1 MPPDGFI
8 NGALAAEAEQPAT
21 STAAPAAAPPD
32 PYNIQ
37 GALKAGYDIT
47 EIVDYL
53 GRNGLNV
60 AGARKAGYLDDEIVS
75 HLIGRAPEP
84 EPEPPAK
91 PAEPVSSTLVGAGK
105 ALAQVPT
112 DFAGGLI
119 KAGGNIDRAAGTVL
133 QAGARHSGDFAS
145 QQLDIIDKI
154 DAGEPFAMP
163 STGQNSRDQ
172 AMNEFGQAYAGS
184 DADTRAAIR
193 QRITGEVAVKPEDT
207 LLSQAGGGLKALGDT
222 IHGAGEAVTGFGER
236 MAPLTQEE
244 QGRFSVQGIKLL
256 GGMAPY
262 AVAALGGPVAVA
274 TLAGV
279 QGFSDTYD
287 AAKKAGS
294 SDEDAAA
301 AGLLGGIADAGL
313 MVVPMHQAVRV
324 LDRIPKM
331 FKGEFLKGIIESAK
345 GAGSFVGFA
354 ELQKIADNVIA
365 QNTYDPSR
373 PAMQHVGENLG
384 LEAAVGAFL
393 PFAALAGRTGGRLAL
408 RGLDRVLPAGPTLDI
423 NPDRPPEP
431 PPPRPADVM
440 AAPDLDS
447 AIKTAEQ
454 AAGAPTEDAA
464 YDEPTP
470 QAGPASTSTA
480 LVTQPTPVDVRSE
493 VDQLSTGDSRDLQQA
508 ALLRLFANTGR
519 GAVEQNQDGSYQF
532 RTINEAGDEVTHPI
546 AVYYPSPAAQ
556 TAPGPDQRTP
566 VTTEQADVIRQ
577 HYGQAGVNVV
587 FYQDHQAI
595 PFDGAV
601 DPNQPNTIFLSS
613 NPQRA
618 LVQVAG
624 HEFGH
629 VLTNTTL
636 PDGTSLGDLLH
647 QQISAGLTNA
657 GQKHAERMFG
667 WAAPKR
673 ADFDNDAD
681 WATAV
686 QAHLINEMG
695 AEIAG
700 EAPKFSS
707 FAGRVID
714 AVQARWG
721 DGVAAD
727 MLRKLMDGLR
737 AAMQSI
743 REMFGGTNT
752 RSRNWVS
759 NIEDVHD
766 TLAKMYAERFGSPLE
781 RERAAHETAVDKVER
796 DELVAQPAAEPAAPA
811 KPAGT
816 FDQGDRVI
824 TPDGPG
830 TVMGT
835 TTMTIGGKSNTTH
848 LVRLDDG
855 GRGDWSPAQLKAAPA
870 EPTPTDTGLSEPVGT
885 VGTPAKPKK
894 GQIPA
899 AMGGLTATSRGDGF
913 SQADEV
919 EQFNQRVAAR
929 PPPPPHPDRSP
940 EAVAAVQAIAD
951 RWEHELGN
959 PAMARAIRAGQALPP
974 RPNDP
979 PDASVAF
986 QQGLLD
992 REIAKRGGTAPKPQE
1007 TFSMDQFMSFKGD
1020 TWTRFKAVATDEAR
1034 ELLNAAE
1041 AAAQKQT
1048 DRINALGWSTEE
1060 IGRGSPPAA
1069 VKDLKDT
1076 LTTLWALSSRFVA
1089 GEVAAVRGY
1098 KRANPEG
1105 FSALT
1110 GELRR
1115 VIDRI
1120 NGTSRPD
1127 VASWEDV
1134 RDGLHGNARQ
1144 QRRWL
1149 DELAT
1154 ERDAAAKATPQ
1165 ARLLQQTEAA
1175 ILRPVDGNEADLP
1188 PAARDRLE
1196 QVREKIDEVTH
1207 PEADTPP
1214 MAKVRGELAK
1224 TSEALVQHT
1233 TKKGKILTGTVRTD
1247 LDQAGAK
1254 KLDPFT
1260 FKKDGGWFIRQGR
1273 GEAPQESTPAATGHP
1288 STHDWSQNVARVL
1301 KSEGQGE
1308 ASAVFN
1314 DLVRINEL
1322 NPAQVENL
1330 LAYTRAATG
1339 DPKWMPAAGSE
1350 QPAGT
1355 QRAATPSPESKPEQP
1370 RAEQTR
1376 PSPESGAE
1384 QPQPERPS
1392 DYGANNKT
1400 FTKEAADKARE
1411 RLRAKLNRLNA
1422 GFDPEM
1428 AFDGLVLAGFHIEA
1442 GARKFRDYA
1451 RAMIEDLGN
1460 AARPHLA
1467 QWYTAVR
1474 MQHGFDAR
1482 GMDDAGAVELWQ
1494 KGMDARA
1501 AALAKPVPGRD
1512 VATMPGSQS
1521 LVPAPAPVNAPAPV
1535 AHNPDHAVA
1544 ERIATRLDRQH
1555 VLKIPP
1561 FGARE
1566 LQNFAEEAHG
1576 GTLAQGAYTRDRL
1589 YDALELGVNRYIQRN
1604 PERFSPAVDAPR
1616 AMQTARELADLKQS
1630 LPTQTVRAG
1639 EKDAYQQ
1646 FSTPPDYAYAA
1657 SWVAN
1662 LQPSDHVLE
1671 PSAGVGGLIVHAMNA
1686 GVRET
1691 TTNELSDKRRGMI
1704 ALLNPTRVTGEDAAQ
1719 LHNILPDA
1727 VHPTAVMMNPPF
1739 SRAAERMGG
1748 RMVADEGATHIEQ
1761 ALARLEPGGRLVAIV
1776 GDGMKPEGTGP
1787 EGGGRQGTGKAF
1799 ADWWRKIGA
1808 EYDVRANVGV
1818 DRDIY
1823 TKYGT
1828 SFPTRFLVI
1837 DKNPPSGRPMVT
1849 GQVADAAGL
1858 IERLKDVRDERSA
1871 VQPVADQS
1879 GRAEVATGG
1888 ADVAGPDG
1896 ELHSSAGGVGPG
1908 TEPGGTAATD
1918 LGEPA
1923 DTGRGGTDGAGPAGL
1938 GDTAGGSGQPVVPE
1952 QSELRPGGSG
1962 RPAGGRAGTGRNASR
1977 RGGGGSADGIRADGS
1992 GERVEPGLTPAPE
2005 PVLAVENAT
2014 AKPDNQAVN
2023 EAVYEAYKPQRVQIT
2038 GAKPHPGALVQSAA
2052 MATVLPPATDYRP
2065 RLPVSL
2071 VKGGALSDAQL
2082 EAIVYAGHAHSD
2094 VMADGKRRGFF
2105 IGDGTGVGKGREIA
2119 GIILDNFQNGRKKA
2133 IWISEKRGR
2142 CSTTR
2147 NATGTALTS
2156 PPQT

>member
-1 MPPDGFI
+1 
-8 NGALAAEAEQPAT
+8 
-21 STAAPAAAPPD
+21 
-32 PYNIQ
+32 
-37 GALKAGYDIT
+37 
-47 EIVDYL
+47 
-53 GRNGLNV
+53 
-60 AGARKAGYLDDEIVS
+60 
-75 HLIGRAPEP
+75 
-84 EPEPPAK
+84 
-91 PAEPVSSTLVGAGK
+91 
-105 ALAQVPT
+105 
-112 DFAGGLI
+112 
-119 KAGGNIDRAAGTVL
+119 
-133 QAGARHSGDFAS
+133 
-145 QQLDIIDKI
+145 
-154 DAGEPFAMP
+154 
-163 STGQNSRDQ
+163 
-172 AMNEFGQAYAGS
+172 
-184 DADTRAAIR
+184 
-193 QRITGEVAVKPEDT
+193 
-207 LLSQAGGGLKALGDT
+207 
-222 IHGAGEAVTGFGER
+222 
-236 MAPLTQEE
+236 
-244 QGRFSVQGIKLL
+244 
-256 GGMAPY
+256 
-262 AVAALGGPVAVA
+262 
-274 TLAGV
+274 
-279 QGFSDTYD
+279 
-287 AAKKAGS
+287 
-294 SDEDAAA
+294 
-301 AGLLGGIADAGL
+301 
-313 MVVPMHQAVRV
+313 
-324 LDRIPKM
+324 
-331 FKGEFLKGIIESAK
+331 
-345 GAGSFVGFA
+345 
-354 ELQKIADNVIA
+354 
-365 QNTYDPSR
+365 
-373 PAMQHVGENLG
+373 
-384 LEAAVGAFL
+384 
-393 PFAALAGRTGGRLAL
+393 
-408 RGLDRVLPAGPTLDI
+408 
-423 NPDRPPEP
+423 
-431 PPPRPADVM
+431 
-440 AAPDLDS
+440 
-447 AIKTAEQ
+447 
-454 AAGAPTEDAA
+454 
-464 YDEPTP
+464 
-470 QAGPASTSTA
+470 
-480 LVTQPTPVDVRSE
+480 
-493 VDQLSTGDSRDLQQA
+493 
-508 ALLRLFANTGR
+508 
-519 GAVEQNQDGSYQF
+519 
-532 RTINEAGDEVTHPI
+532 
-546 AVYYPSPAAQ
+546 
-556 TAPGPDQRTP
+556 
-566 VTTEQADVIRQ
+566 
-577 HYGQAGVNVV
+577 
-587 FYQDHQAI
+587 
-595 PFDGAV
+595 
-601 DPNQPNTIFLSS
+601 
-613 NPQRA
+613 
-618 LVQVAG
+618 
-624 HEFGH
+624 
-629 VLTNTTL
+629 
-636 PDGTSLGDLLH
+636 
-647 QQISAGLTNA
+647 
-657 GQKHAERMFG
+657 
-667 WAAPKR
+667 
-673 ADFDNDAD
+673 
-681 WATAV
+681 
-686 QAHLINEMG
+686 
-695 AEIAG
+695 
-700 EAPKFSS
+700 
-707 FAGRVID
+707 
-714 AVQARWG
+714 
-721 DGVAAD
+721 
-727 MLRKLMDGLR
+727 
-737 AAMQSI
+737 
-743 REMFGGTNT
+743 
-752 RSRNWVS
+752 
-759 NIEDVHD
+759 
-766 TLAKMYAERFGSPLE
+766 
-781 RERAAHETAVDKVER
+781 
-796 DELVAQPAAEPAAPA
+796 
-811 KPAGT
+811 
-816 FDQGDRVI
+816 
-824 TPDGPG
+824 
-830 TVMGT
+830 
-835 TTMTIGGKSNTTH
+835 
-848 LVRLDDG
+848 
-855 GRGDWSPAQLKAAPA
+855 
-870 EPTPTDTGLSEPVGT
+870 
-885 VGTPAKPKK
+885 
-894 GQIPA
+894 
-899 AMGGLTATSRGDGF
+899 
-913 SQADEV
+913 
-919 EQFNQRVAAR
+919 
-929 PPPPPHPDRSP
+929 
-940 EAVAAVQAIAD
+940 
-951 RWEHELGN
+951 
-959 PAMARAIRAGQALPP
+959 
-974 RPNDP
+974 
-979 PDASVAF
+979 
-986 QQGLLD
+986 
-992 REIAKRGGTAPKPQE
+992 
-1007 TFSMDQFMSFKGD
+1007 MDQFMSHKGD

-1089 GEVAAVRGY
+1089 GEVASVRGY

-1196 QVREKIDEVTH
+1196 QVRAKIDEVTH

-1233 TKKGKILTGTVRTD
+1233 TKKGKVLTGTVRTD

-1260 FKKDGGWFIRQGR
+1260 FKKDGGWFIRQGK
-1273 GEAPQESTPAATGHP
+1273 GAAPQESA
-1288 STHDWSQNVARVL
+1288 
-1301 KSEGQGE
+1301 
-1308 ASAVFN
+1308 
-1314 DLVRINEL
+1314 
-1322 NPAQVENL
+1322 
-1330 LAYTRAATG
+1330 
-1339 DPKWMPAAGSE
+1339 
-1350 QPAGT
+1350 
-1355 QRAATPSPESKPEQP
+1355 PSPESKPEQP

-1512 VATMPGSQS
+1512 VTIFRSGANAPADFRGYVEAGVPVGVSLAKMSPNSATNQLLLDYARKGGQVFVDSGAFTAFTRGTPVDFAQVLERQLDLAKAADGARLHFVMPDVIGDQAESLRLITAHADSIKELIRLGQDVMVPLQKGEMAPRDLFAAVRDVLGTSDFTAAIPFNKVPFSHDDLRDLFAGGDGPQRVHLLGIAGRQNALAAATAVIREAGGPNVAISADASRINAGVGEGRAITEGQKQNLTRLLEDLWGGQKGLEAVDETELAGELASTPDFLTPEQARDLAESLGVPASDHDSWVDAAHDGTLGELLDQQDGDGRATMHWLRQQYQATAEKAARGRARTEAVTEHDVATMPGSQS
-1521 LVPAPAPVNAPAPV
+1521 LVPAPEPVNAPAPV

-1616 AMQTARELADLKQS
+1616 AMQTARELADLKAS

-1691 TTNELSDKRRGMI
+1691 TANELSDKRRGMI

-1727 VHPTAVMMNPPF
+1727 VRPTAVMMNPPF

-2094 VMADGKRRGFF
+2094 VMAGGNRRGFF

-2133 IWISEKRGR
+2133 IWISEKRALLNDAKRDWNGLNQPATDVIDHGKLKAGDPIKGDR
-2142 CSTTR
+2142 GILFSSYDTLKSAEQTKTKDGKVR
-2147 NATGTALTS
+2147 GKERVDQIIDWVGKDFDGVIAFDEAHNMGNSQDEKGNRGIKKASQKALAAVRLQKELPNARVVYVSATGATEVTNLAYADRLGLWGEGTAFANRGDFIGSVSSGGIAGMELVARDMKALGHYISRNLSYDGVDYDRVEHTLTADQRVTYDKLAEGWQLVLQNINEALVATGAVDEDTGKS
-2156 PPQT
+2156 LNGKARAAAMSCVLGRASTLLQPDHHVDADAVGGAWRRG